1 MRDQKVN
8 YHFLKDNKGKLRLGL
23 KNIEFS
29 SIDHDFLAK
38 TFIYLAK
45 NWNCTFSWSS
55 MRELFTSDWL
65 SQCSWKQ
72 LIFVVETLH
81 FRPI

>member
-38 TFIYLAK
+38 TSIYLTK
-45 NWNCTFSWSS
+45 TWN
-55 MRELFTSDWL
+55 
-65 SQCSWKQ
+65 
-72 LIFVVETLH
+72 
-81 FRPI
+81 